1 MVKTIPGRLTGSGI
15 SSQAFAKLHPI
26 QTVECSLHGRLS
38 ALFWNSHCGL
48 PYIEVYAEERAQTV
62 QRRAPS
68 RTCAI
73 KTSEKKY

>member
-48 PYIEVYAEERAQTV
+48 PYIEVHAEEEG
-62 QRRAPS
+62 S
-68 RTCAI
+68 NSSE
-73 KTSEKKY
+73 TSSFTDLRHQDL